1 MTPML
6 PFGILPALLL
16 PCFACSGI
24 ADLLRILTQRAS
36 EVLKPQEEE
45 EDEEAEQEQ
54 SEEGQ
59 EDDTDDADDPQAA
72 ADDDDEDSGGGSD
85 GPEEAARAGADEQA
99 ASEDEETD
107 QEQDDDLDDAAM
119 MRLDAQLGHAVR
131 SMINRGGAGAR
142 QRTAAL
148 LALQLRVAALMEEWL
163 KKVSQTCSP
172 SLFLAAVAEG
182 CSTAAATTHTMA

>member
-1 MTPML
+1 ML

-24 ADLLRILTQRAS
+24 ADLLRILTQRPS

-54 SEEGQ
+54 REGQ

-72 ADDDDEDSGGGSD
+72 AAAADDDDEDSGGSD
-85 GPEEAARAGADEQA
+85 GPEEAAGAGADEQA

-119 MRLDAQLGHAVR
+119 MRLDAQLGNAVR

-172 SLFLAAVAEG
+172 SLFLAAVAGAVPERLPQ
-182 CSTAAATTHTMA
+182 HTIA